1 MNDALRQDKRSE
13 GTVLLELE
21 HYKADNERLIKLL
34 EKSGTQTDFADFA
47 QANKGGP
54 RYIAGPKTYGKAEY
68 QGPEEDNW
76 IPQEAMAIANRYKD
90 LYPGGLSD
98 TLVNKML

>member
-47 QANKGGP
+47 
-54 RYIAGPKTYGKAEY
+54 
-68 QGPEEDNW
+68 
-76 IPQEAMAIANRYKD
+76 
-90 LYPGGLSD
+90 
-98 TLVNKML
+98 